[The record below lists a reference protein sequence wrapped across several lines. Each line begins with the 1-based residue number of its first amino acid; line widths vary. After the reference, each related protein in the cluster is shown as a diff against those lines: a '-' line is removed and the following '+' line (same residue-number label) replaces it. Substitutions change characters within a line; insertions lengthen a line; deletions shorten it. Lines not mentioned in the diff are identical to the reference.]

1 MSTQLTFDDAPLARR
16 GDPETSHAAAAASA
30 EFRGEHQAK
39 ILDALR
45 WYGPMG
51 KTGIAKTS
59 GLDHIAVARRLP
71 ELQRKGLA
79 SPTGRT
85 VPSTSGR
92 LEREWSVA

>member
-1 MSTQLTFDDAPLARR
+1 MHQLTIDDVPLARR
-16 GDPETSHAAAAASA
+16 SDPATSHAAAEASA
-30 EFRGEHQAK
+30 EFRGEHQTK
-39 ILDALR
+39 IIEALR

-79 SPTGRT
+79 KPTGRT

-92 LEREWSVA
+92 EEREWSIA